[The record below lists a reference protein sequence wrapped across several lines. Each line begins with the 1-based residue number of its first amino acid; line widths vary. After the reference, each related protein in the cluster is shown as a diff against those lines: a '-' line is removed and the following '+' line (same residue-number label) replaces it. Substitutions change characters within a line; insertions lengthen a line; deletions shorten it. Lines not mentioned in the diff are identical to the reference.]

1 MEVEILG
8 KENGLR
14 RSRDKEM
21 RVKKELTE
29 MGMYVKLEE
38 NLIVDKLIKVEVFC
52 MDVLENIGC

>member
-21 RVKKELTE
+21 RVKKELME